1 VNPSAIGDAAS
12 ENMSPSRIP
21 AEKLI
26 EELQSIADQL
36 GRPPSLREIDELSS
50 YSRSTYQDRFGSW
63 NDAVEE
69 AGLEPRHSSTANIE
83 DRELLEEL
91 DRLAE
96 NLDRTPRQRDME
108 QHGKYSVTTY
118 QNRFGSWND
127 ALRKADHQP
136 TKQWKV
142 DRDDL
147 LAELR
152 RLGSRLGSS
161 PTAAEMDEE
170 GTFSSW
176 VYLSEFGSWNEA
188 LEAAGYGPNQP
199 DALSRSELQTELER
213 LIDELDR
220 TPRKRDMIEHGEYS
234 PEPYRRRFGSW
245 NAALQSV
252 GASLNQPN
260 PVTEEEA
267 CKELR
272 TLYKRLG
279 RPPTTTDVRKH
290 GSCTPVPILRIFSSW
305 EAALRATD
313 QQVLEEYLLRK
324 TLRPT
329 QRFGENWHSKREEV
343 IHRDNEQCVWCG
355 MARERHQDEYG
366 MDLHVHHRI
375 PRSEFA
381 EASDQELEDADVQQ
395 NLLTVCAG
403 CHRQLEQLPI
413 QPLPPPE

>member
-1 VNPSAIGDAAS
+1 MNPSATGEATG
-12 ENMSPSRIP
+12 ENMSPNRIP
-21 AEKLI
+21 PEKLI

-36 GRPPSLREIDELSS
+36 GRTPSSREIDELSS
-50 YSRSTYQDRFGSW
+50 YSRTTYQDRFGSW

-69 AGLEPRHSSTANIE
+69 AGLEPGHSSTANID

-91 DRLAE
+91 DRLAV

-108 QHGKYSVTTY
+108 RHGKYSVTTY

-127 ALRKADHQP
+127 AVRKAGHQP
-136 TKQWKV
+136 AKQWKV
-142 DRDDL
+142 DREDL

-152 RLGSRLGSS
+152 RLGSRLDSS
-161 PTAAEMDEE
+161 PTAAKMDEE
-170 GTFSSW
+170 GKFSSW
-176 VYLSEFGSWNEA
+176 VYLSEFGSWNDA
-188 LEAAGYGPNQP
+188 LEAAGYDRNQP
-199 DALSRSELQTELER
+199 DALSRAELQMELKRLRDELE
-213 LIDELDR
+213 R
-220 TPRKRDMIEHGEYS
+220 TPRKRDMIKHGKYS
-234 PEPYRRRFGSW
+234 PEPYMRRFGSW
-245 NAALQSV
+245 NAALQSI
-252 GASLNQPN
+252 GAPLNQPD
-260 PVTEEEA
+260 PLTEEEA

-290 GSCTPVPILRIFSSW
+290 GSCSPVPIRRIFSSW
-305 EAALRATD
+305 EAALRVTE
-313 QQVLEEYLLRK
+313 QQILEEYLLRK

-329 QRFGENWHSKREEV
+329 QRFGENWHIKREE
-343 IHRDNEQCVWCG
+343 IIRRDDEQCVWCG
-355 MARERHQDEYG
+355 MTRERHQDEYG

-375 PRSEFA
+375 PRSEFV
-381 EASDQELEDADVQQ
+381 EASDQEIEDADVQQ

>member
-1 VNPSAIGDAAS
+1 MG
-12 ENMSPSRIP
+12 PSRIP

-26 EELQSIADQL
+26 AELQSIADQL

-96 NLDRTPRQRDME
+96 NLNRTPRQRDME

-127 ALRKADHQP
+127 ALRKADQQP
-136 TKQWKV
+136 AKRWKV

-152 RLGSRLGSS
+152 QLGSRLGSS
-161 PTAAEMDEE
+161 PTAAEMDE
-170 GTFSSW
+170 GGAFSSR

-188 LEAAGYGPNQP
+188 LEAAGYDPNQP
-199 DALSRSELQTELER
+199 DALSPAELQAELKRLTE
-213 LIDELDR
+213 ELDR
-220 TPRKRDMIEHGEYS
+220 TPRKRDMIEYGEYS

-252 GASLNQPN
+252 GASLNQPD
-260 PVTEEEA
+260 PFTEEEA

-290 GSCTPVPILRIFSSW
+290 GSCSPVPILRIFSSW

-329 QRFGENWHSKREEV
+329 QRFGENWHIKREE
-343 IHRDNEQCVWCG
+343 IIRRDDEQCVWCG
-355 MARERHQDEYG
+355 MDRERHQDEHG

-413 QPLPPPE
+413 QPLPPSE